1 MHKDCHTQFVIMIF
15 LVLNFLCSLYILD
28 RNSFFVV
35 VLYVAD
41 KYFSLFC
48 WLFHSSYGVF
58 LCTEDIGNL
67 VAKKGKVS
75 FLWKWNPDKS
85 TTFQEYLGSILWP
98 TKEKK
103 RIQSW
108 VGMEGIALK
117 RLGRGWT
124 PKLSV
129 WYFQRTNEK

>member
-48 WLFHSSYGVF
+48 
-58 LCTEDIGNL
+58 
-67 VAKKGKVS
+67 
-75 FLWKWNPDKS
+75 
-85 TTFQEYLGSILWP
+85 
-98 TKEKK
+98 
-103 RIQSW
+103 
-108 VGMEGIALK
+108 
-117 RLGRGWT
+117 
-124 PKLSV
+124 
-129 WYFQRTNEK
+129 